1 MDLASRLGRLFHRTS
16 QPAFYVRIVAALLVL
31 ERLRLMIPDIKKKF
45 KHLAFILVKKK
56 AQMPVPY
63 VQIGVNVG
71 LG

>member
-45 KHLAFILVKKK
+45 KHLAFTLVKKK
-56 AQMPVPY
+56 HKCLYHVYKLVLMLA
-63 VQIGVNVG
+63 
-71 LG
+71 